1 MLRIISEQ
9 ENEKLPPL
17 QGITTY
23 SPSWLKL
30 KTEDI
35 NVGDNV
41 KHAELSYFTGEH

>member
-1 MLRIISEQ
+1 MLHIISEQ

-23 SPSWLKL
+23 PSSWLKL

-35 NVGDNV
+35 NVGDNG
-41 KHAELSYFTGEH
+41 KHPELSLLHW